1 MSEVADPRPASDA
14 PDPATSARPP
24 TRHERARHGLVGPFS
39 GKQLAIGFALVL
51 AVAVALIAVTTPLG
65 QTGSTG
71 VADPRPT
78 AYIID
83 APPAEGLQPGDL
95 APALVAQRA
104 DGTPYELRDLDGQ
117 PVRLEDLRGRGVWID
132 FWASWCPPCQAEMP
146 VLRTLADQYRDQGL
160 TVIAISVQETSE
172 QDVRDYAER
181 YGLTYTVAA
190 DLEGLIF
197 HRYKVYALPTQF
209 FIGPDGVI
217 RQVVQGPVDEVT
229 GAELVKSI
237 LPTAGG

>member
-1 MSEVADPRPASDA
+1 VSEVADPRPAVDPPDQDRAA
-14 PDPATSARPP
+14 PA

-39 GKQLAIGFALVL
+39 GKQLGVGFALVL
-51 AVAVALIAVTTPLG
+51 VVAVALIVVTTPLG
-65 QTGSTG
+65 QTGATG

-83 APPAEGLQPGDL
+83 TPPAEGLKPGDL

-146 VLRTLADQYRDQGL
+146 VLRSLADQYRDQGL
-160 TVIAISVQETSE
+160 TVIAVSVQETSE

-217 RQVVQGPVDEVT
+217 RQVVQGPVDET
-229 GAELVKSI
+229 SGAELVRSI
-237 LPTAGG
+237 LPASGG